1 MPEDLPVTKCINVMV
16 GIRRSK
22 VIYFFKT
29 EKVLESNHNP
39 SDLGLGAHKSPGK
52 NTSDLGLVALT
63 PMSPVWLK
71 S

>member
-1 MPEDLPVTKCINVMV
+1 MQCKYVGSDDLGLVP
-16 GIRRSK
+16 RR
-22 VIYFFKT
+22 FFWFFLT

-52 NTSDLGLVALT
+52 NTSALRLVALS
-63 PMSPVWLK
+63 PMSPGWPK

>member
-1 MPEDLPVTKCINVMV
+1 MQCNYVGSDDLGLVPRT
-16 GIRRSK
+16 
-22 VIYFFKT
+22 FFLS
-29 EKVLESNHNP
+29 ENVLESNHNP

-63 PMSPVWLK
+63 PMSPGWPK